1 MVENS
6 SKKKRTITYLYRT
19 LMLFYG
25 LYLSADDVGYSDIK
39 SGAVVACL
47 RVGTTITFAWL
58 CFSVSL
64 RLASLLTAKFRF
76 HFPAEVTASG
86 HWRTG
91 ASPWAVW
98 VCTHTVGIFLT
109 LCACLSVMSRA
120 VHRPFGGVCAQKEK
134 GHTPKKTKNTDLL
147 SNLTRRG
154 ESGTIWWVTH
164 FAKLFWTVKKTA
176 LINNDQHNFSQN
188 RL

>member
-1 MVENS
+1 MSIVAKNTYGL
-6 SKKKRTITYLYRT
+6 KIALRWNRPFTYLYRM
-19 LMLFYG
+19 LMLFCG
-25 LYLSADDVGYSDIK
+25 LDLSADDVGYSDIK

-47 RVGTTITFAWL
+47 RVGTTITLAWL

-98 VCTHTVGIFLT
+98 VCAHTVCISHSLRVS
-109 LCACLSVMSRA
+109 LCHEKGSAQTF
-120 VHRPFGGVCAQKEK
+120 FGGGGAHPQKNKKHRLVEQLLQEEGKAAQSDE
-134 GHTPKKTKNTDLL
+134 
-147 SNLTRRG
+147 
-154 ESGTIWWVTH
+154 
-164 FAKLFWTVKKTA
+164 
-176 LINNDQHNFSQN
+176 
-188 RL
+188 